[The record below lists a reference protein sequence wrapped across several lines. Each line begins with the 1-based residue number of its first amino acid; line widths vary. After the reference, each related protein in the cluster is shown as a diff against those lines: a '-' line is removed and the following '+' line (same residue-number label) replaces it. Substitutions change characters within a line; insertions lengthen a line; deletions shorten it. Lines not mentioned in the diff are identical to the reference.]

1 MDCICTPYPLDFS
14 LTRLRWWWWCPIWL
28 WFNVESW
35 NFRIPDSLLSIFCIQ
50 QWLWPRHKMNES
62 MRYHFLF
69 TYGSNPSWKEFWWEW
84 EIDFCPMAKLAWAP
98 MFYLPNQAN
107 QCIHPFFFL
116 FAAIHFCTSNI
127 WYYGPLW
134 SQLTSCWISDL
145 NFYGHFGYFYDL
157 FTTHSNIKD

>member
-98 MFYLPNQAN
+98 MFYLPNQTN
-107 QCIHPFFFL
+107 QWIHPYFFFYL
-116 FAAIHFCTSNI
+116 QQYIFVRQIFDIMGHCDHSWLHVGFPIWIFMAILVT
-127 WYYGPLW
+127 
-134 SQLTSCWISDL
+134 
-145 NFYGHFGYFYDL
+145 
-157 FTTHSNIKD
+157 FTICLRLIQI